1 MGIYP
6 RDTREKHK
14 METVNAEAMLDYPQD
29 VIKNQW
35 GVSGFRKTIL
45 RFPIQSND
53 AYRGRGGEVHK
64 EEGTVSKG
72 NEGMVAVGVAH
83 LSERCVGLSGETVI
97 EKKRVR
103 R

>member
-53 AYRGRGGEVHK
+53 ACRGRGGE
-64 EEGTVSKG
+64 GRST
-72 NEGMVAVGVAH
+72 
-83 LSERCVGLSGETVI
+83 
-97 EKKRVR
+97 KKRIQCQGAIR
-103 R
+103 EWFLLG